1 MPLSTMHIYL
11 EPDFEHLNELLAE
24 DSSSISN
31 RPWKVRTGGVMHDN
45 YWLIQLPNAT
55 DIDAAELMFEKSHLR
70 FDTMA
75 FSFSTKGNT
84 SSIKHY
90 DTVSESRA
98 IRLKCFCI
106 SYTVEIVSLCIF
118 R

>member
-84 SSIKHY
+84 LSIKHH
-90 DTVSESRA
+90 DTVKMFLHFKYSRNSFP
-98 IRLKCFCI
+98 LHWW
-106 SYTVEIVSLCIF
+106 
-118 R
+118 

>member
-1 MPLSTMHIYL
+1 MPSTTMHIYL
-11 EPDFEHLNELLAE
+11 EPDFEHLNELFAE
-24 DSSSISN
+24 DSAAISN

-45 YWLIQLPNAT
+45 YWLIKLPNAT

-84 SSIKHY
+84 LSIKHH
-90 DTVSESRA
+90 DTV
-98 IRLKCFCI
+98 RLYFCI
-106 SYTVEIVSLCIF
+106 SNTAEIFSFGIF